1 MTHSF
6 PTRRSSEL
14 YLKGKPAT
22 FEVTVTEVKTP
33 KEAKADDEF
42 AISLGLEGIDK
53 LRELLKGQVE
63 QELNGLTR
71 THLKRKLLDQR
82 SEERR
87 VGKECVSTC
96 RSRWSPEH
104 KKKQK
109 NQ

>member
-71 THLKRKLLDQR
+71 THLKRKLLDQLAASHDFDVPPSMVEAEDR
-82 SEERR
+82 
-87 VGKECVSTC
+87 KST
-96 RSRWSPEH
+96 RLNSSH
-104 KKKQK
+104 
-109 NQ
+109 